1 MSFTKNFFDYTEDK
15 KEVYSLILKNKSG
28 MTAEIL
34 TFGGTLK
41 SLIVPDK
48 KGGVRDV
55 ILGHKNL
62 SEYEKS
68 TYIGATIGRYAN
80 RIAKGKFTLDG
91 AEYTLAKNNGE
102 NHLHGGLKGYNLALW
117 EIKEFIDS
125 DEPSVTLFYND
136 PDMFEGYP
144 GNVKAEVTFGLK
156 SDNSL
161 FINYKATTDKKTV
174 INLTNHSYFNLNGYD
189 SGTATDQLVK
199 INAGAYTPID
209 STLIPTGEIKAVEG
223 TPFDFR
229 NYKKIEQDINADDN
243 DLKFAGGYDHN
254 FVLNTKDLSEEA
266 ISAYSIDS
274 GIKMSVFTD
283 MPGVQFY
290 TANFLDG
297 TNIGKDEKHLEFR
310 TGYCFETQFFPD
322 SPNKP
327 DFPSCILTPD
337 RLYDKTTIFKF
348 DII

>member
-1 MSFTKNFFDYTEDK
+1 MSFTKKFLDYTGDK
-15 KEVYSLILKNKSG
+15 KEVYSLILKNKNG

-34 TFGGTLK
+34 TFGATLK

-48 KGGVRDV
+48 NGNFKDV
-55 ILGHKNL
+55 VIGHKDL
-62 SEYEKS
+62 SEYEKAS
-68 TYIGATIGRYAN
+68 YQGATIGRYAN

-91 AEYTLAKNNGE
+91 VEYTLAKNNDE

-117 EIKEFIDS
+117 EIKDFTDS
-125 DEPSVTLFYND
+125 DEPSVTLSHID

-156 SDNSL
+156 SNNSL
-161 FINYKATTDKKTV
+161 FINYKAATDKKTV

-189 SGTATDQLVK
+189 SGAATDQLVK
-199 INAGAYTPID
+199 INADAYTPID
-209 STLIPTGEIKAVEG
+209 NTLIPTGEIKAVEG

-297 TNIGKDEKHLEFR
+297 TDIGKDGRPLEFR

-327 DFPSCILTPD
+327 DFPSCVLTPD
-337 RLYDKTTIFKF
+337 MLYNKTTIFKF